1 MPSGWVGAHTPFG
14 FVFQGTLE
22 DQIIEANPAMEAF
35 GNAKTIRND
44 NSSRFVSVLARR
56 RANVLR
62 LCKLNASFVVLYFC
76 ALWAKG
82 T

>member
-1 MPSGWVGAHTPFG
+1 MPGEQQVSRRAQECSKEPLALLRALGHRSPLAAWQLMHPLL

-44 NSSRFVSVLARR
+44 NSSRFVSA
-56 RANVLR
+56 
-62 LCKLNASFVVLYFC
+62 
-76 ALWAKG
+76 
-82 T
+82 

>member
-1 MPSGWVGAHTPFG
+1 MLPFPATLVTGNIGLPSSWAGADTTFG

-44 NSSRFVSVLARR
+44 NSSRFVSVGGRR
-56 RANVLR
+56 GADVQH
-62 LCKLNASFVVLYFC
+62 LCN
-76 ALWAKG
+76 
-82 T
+82 

>member
-1 MPSGWVGAHTPFG
+1 MAADTSSG

-44 NSSRFVSVLARR
+44 NSSRFVSALARQR
-56 RANVLR
+56 DDVPHLCKMNVL
-62 LCKLNASFVVLYFC
+62 LVVLRFC
-76 ALWAKG
+76 
-82 T
+82 TV